1 MNTDYTLEGGAS
13 RNFEAAKTAEML
25 AQKAQK
31 EIEEEELN
39 NPMKVREKILSIFVC
54 VVLRCL
60 LYKLTIKADLRSGC
74 TLLECIYLNICSII
88 KRCGNVFLLI
98 DMD

>member
-39 NPMKVREKILSIFVC
+39 NPMKVG
-54 VVLRCL
+54 
-60 LYKLTIKADLRSGC
+60 KLGMAADF
-74 TLLECIYLNICSII
+74 INICLSF
-88 KRCGNVFLLI
+88 CVFFYI
-98 DMD
+98 N

>member
-39 NPMKVREKILSIFVC
+39 NPMKVRKPAMAADFISI
-54 VVLRCL
+54 CL
-60 LYKLTIKADLRSGC
+60 FNFTFSFI
-74 TLLECIYLNICSII
+74 
-88 KRCGNVFLLI
+88 
-98 DMD
+98 